1 MTRQFQGTDSELARW
16 WREQT
21 EDDIAKTVPK
31 AIEYGAQ
38 DLLDMGRD
46 AAGILGREG
55 VSDEEAMEIAIWFYL
70 RGKLAR
76 WTAAIRRGDRVSDDT
91 VFDVGI
97 YARMVQRIREVG
109 SWPGDFAEQIEG
121 KVPLPDE
128 SNSVRASIG
137 LDYSEVSDFVDPE
150 SVRAFEEPPAVKPV
164 INIEVTGPPDGTEIA
179 GAIVRVE
186 AMRAVHEFRNRL
198 KKSGFRE
205 FNSVG
210 ELYHDE
216 LDLKVSTQYESMGDW
231 RVKIWHGRTLTVNEF
246 IPRDKAR
253 STLQGLEAI
262 EWRSAK

>member
-121 KVPLPDE
+121 KVPLLDVSSFDQSPGTETIE
-128 SNSVRASIG
+128 SM
-137 LDYSEVSDFVDPE
+137 
-150 SVRAFEEPPAVKPV
+150 EPPAVRPA
-164 INIEVTGPPDGTEIA
+164 INIEVTGPPDEIEIA
-179 GAIVRVE
+179 DATIRVE
-186 AMRAVHEFRNRL
+186 AMRAIHEFRNRL
-198 KKSGFRE
+198 RKSGFRE

-262 EWRSAK
+262 EWRSA